1 MAPVTPKHALAAVF
15 SGAGMAFRLEDF
27 ARPLPKR
34 GEILVD
40 ITCSTICG
48 SDMHT
53 WHGRRTEPT
62 PCVLG
67 HEIVGRIAAFG
78 EAAPRIDLK
87 GQALHEGDRIT
98 WTIAASCGECFFCKR
113 GLPQKCEHLFKYGHN
128 AISPGKVF
136 SGGFAECCILNPG
149 TGILKLPDS
158 LSDSL
163 AAPANCAVSTVA
175 ASLRLAES
183 VQGAVV
189 SIMGC
194 GVLGLNAIAMAR
206 HAGAARIIACDLSAE
221 RRELAVRF
229 GADDFAQPDVLRGLL
244 DDHTH
249 GRGADVSLEF
259 SGVAPAVS
267 GAIAATR
274 TGGVCVIAGTI
285 TPGCFVEM
293 DANDLVRRMLTIRG
307 LHNYAPQDLVT
318 AVDFLTDT
326 LGSVPYEDLAGGSFA
341 LEDIE
346 AAFAASAKLPGRRV
360 ALIPGRSATDLAL
373 A

>member
-1 MAPVTPKHALAAVF
+1 MQKSMMTPVSATHARAAVF
-15 SGAGMAFRLEDF
+15 SGAGVAFRLEDF
-27 ARPLPKR
+27 VRPLPQR

-98 WTIAASCGECFFCKR
+98 WTIAASCGVCFFCKR
-113 GLPQKCEHLFKYGHN
+113 GLPQKCENLFKYGHN

-158 LSDSL
+158 LTDTL

-175 ASLRLAES
+175 AALSLAEN
-183 VQGAVV
+183 VEGAVV
-189 SIMGC
+189 AIMGC

-221 RRELAVRF
+221 RCDLALRF
-229 GADDFAQPDVLRGLL
+229 GADDFAQPDELRGVLNE
-244 DDHTH
+244 HTK

-259 SGVAPAVS
+259 SGAAPAVS
-267 GAIAATR
+267 GAIAAAR

-285 TPGCFVEM
+285 TPGCLVEM

-326 LGSVPYEDLAGGSFA
+326 VDSVPYEDLAGGSYA

-360 ALIPGRSATDLAL
+360 ALIPG
-373 A
+373 

>member
-1 MAPVTPKHALAAVF
+1 MQKSMIASATQTRALAAVF
-15 SGAGMAFRLEDF
+15 SGAGLAFQLEHF
-27 ARPLPKR
+27 VRPRPKG

-78 EAAPRIDLK
+78 DAAPRMDLR
-87 GQALHEGDRIT
+87 GQRLSEGDRIT

-175 ASLRLAES
+175 AALRLAENVDGS
-183 VQGAVV
+183 VV
-189 SIMGC
+189 SIIGC

-221 RRELAVRF
+221 RRNLALRF
-229 GADDFAQPDVLRGLL
+229 GADDFAQPDQLRGVVNE
-244 DDHTH
+244 HTN

-259 SGVAPAVS
+259 SGAASAVS
-267 GAIAATR
+267 GAIATTR
-274 TGGVCVIAGTI
+274 TGGTCVIAGTT
-285 TPGCFVEM
+285 TPGCHIQM

-318 AVDFLTDT
+318 AVDFLIARQDH
-326 LGSVPYEDLAGGSFA
+326 VPFDSLSGGTFPLHEIELAFQ
-341 LEDIE
+341 
-346 AAFAASAKLPGRRV
+346 ASERNPGRRV
-360 ALIPGRSATDLAL
+360 AIVPESAD
-373 A
+373 